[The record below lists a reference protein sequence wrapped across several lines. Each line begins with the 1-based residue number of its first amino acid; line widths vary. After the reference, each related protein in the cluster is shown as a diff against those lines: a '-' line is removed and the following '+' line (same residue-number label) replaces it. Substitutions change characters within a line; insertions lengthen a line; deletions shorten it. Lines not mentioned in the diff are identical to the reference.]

1 MKVSKSKLNLSIDM
15 LMFIVMMPI
24 AGIGFLIKYVLVP
37 GFKRNEIYGRDVE
50 LYYWGI
56 DRHQW
61 GTIHLVL
68 SFVLLFLLLLH
79 IVFHWKQIAGIFK
92 TMVSKR
98 VLRIF
103 LGSLLV
109 FFTIIFGILPLF
121 VNPEIEEGVLNH
133 AHNNKLRT
141 GYYSEET
148 QYKSRAVAQPVA
160 KKQLE
165 LEAAS
170 INQENPNHI
179 NHSEVEIYG
188 YMTLHEVAERYN
200 VSAQGLAKALNIPV
214 GNNDER
220 LGRLKKKYA
229 FQLRDVRDYVESK
242 TLKE

>member
-1 MKVSKSKLNLSIDM
+1 M

-109 FFTIIFGILPLF
+109 FFY
-121 VNPEIEEGVLNH
+121 NH
-133 AHNNKLRT
+133 FWHFT
-141 GYYSEET
+141 S
-148 QYKSRAVAQPVA
+148 VC
-160 KKQLE
+160 
-165 LEAAS
+165 
-170 INQENPNHI
+170 
-179 NHSEVEIYG
+179 
-188 YMTLHEVAERYN
+188 
-200 VSAQGLAKALNIPV
+200 
-214 GNNDER
+214 
-220 LGRLKKKYA
+220 
-229 FQLRDVRDYVESK
+229 
-242 TLKE
+242 